1 MNVREQQLK
10 ERDVRRVAPDLDPLS
25 FLDLYVASNFPQTA
39 SRPSPEQKLLGV
51 VPQNDSESVKYNKK
65 PLSGTSFDNPAGS

>member
-10 ERDVRRVAPDLDPLS
+10 EHDVRRGAPELDPTT
-25 FLDLYVASNFPQTA
+25 FLDAYVASNFPQTA
-39 SRPSPEQKLLGV
+39 AFKSAEQKADGI
-51 VPQNDSESVKYNKK
+51 VPQSESANVNYKKK